1 MMAGR
6 GAAGVATGLV
16 GAAAF
21 ATSGPMVKPL
31 LAIGWTPGGAVLVRL
46 TMGAL
51 LLAVPA
57 VLAVRGRIG
66 VIAAHWRLVVAFG
79 LFGVAASST
88 LFYLAV
94 DRLTVA
100 VTLLVEY
107 TGPLLLIGWA
117 WLRTGRAPAP
127 RTLAGAALA
136 MGGLVLVLD
145 VAGAVHLDTLGLAFA
160 SLAALGN
167 AAYFAFMGVPSALPP
182 VALAGSAM
190 AVAALAVGALALI
203 GVLPVHLVAAP
214 VTMAGGQVSWW
225 VPVLVVGVVPTAF
238 AYGISSVSVRLLGD
252 QVASFVALAE
262 VLFAV
267 LFAWAVLGEA
277 PAAAQGLGAVLVVA
291 GVALVRR
298 ASAVPAGQPVPVDE
312 PAIAAEPVPA

>member
-1 MMAGR
+1 M
-6 GAAGVATGLV
+6 TGLV

-31 LAIGWTPGGAVLVRL
+31 LAIGWTPGAAVLVRL
-46 TMGAL
+46 SMGAV
-51 LLAVPA
+51 LLAVPT
-57 VLAVRGRIG
+57 VLAVRGRLG
-66 VIAAHWRLVVAFG
+66 VIAEHWRLVLAFG
-79 LFGVAASST
+79 LFGVAGSST

-117 WLRTGRAPAP
+117 WLRSRQAPAP
-127 RTLAGAALA
+127 TTLAGAALA

-145 VAGAVHLDTLGLAFA
+145 VAGAVHLDGLGLAFA
-160 SLAALGN
+160 GLAAVGN
-167 AAYFAFMGVPSALPP
+167 AAYFALVGVPSSLPP
-182 VALAGSAM
+182 VALAGAGM
-190 AVAALAVGALALI
+190 TVAAVAIGVLALL
-203 GVLPVHLVAAP
+203 GVLPVHLVAGS
-214 VTMAGGQVSWW
+214 VTMAGAQLSWV
-225 VPVLVVGVVPTAF
+225 VPVLVVGVLPTAF
-238 AYGISSVSVRLLGD
+238 AYGVSSVSVRLLGD

-267 LFAWAVLGEA
+267 LLAWAVLGEA
-277 PAAAQGLGAVLVVA
+277 PAAAQGLGAVLVVG

-298 ASAVPAGQPVPVDE
+298 ASTVAQDVPGEVEHAEQR
-312 PAIAAEPVPA
+312 AEPVAV

>member
-1 MMAGR
+1 MAGR

-31 LAIGWTPGGAVLVRL
+31 LAIGWTPGAAVLVRL

-51 LLAVPA
+51 LLAVPVA
-57 VLAVRGRIG
+57 VAVRGRFS
-66 VIAAHWRLVVAFG
+66 VIVAHWRLVVTFG

-100 VTLLVEY
+100 VTLLLEY

-117 WLRTGRAPAP
+117 WLRTRRAPST
-127 RTLAGAALA
+127 RTLVGAALA

-145 VAGAVHLDTLGLAFA
+145 VAGAVHLDTLGLVFA
-160 SLAALGN
+160 SLAAVGN
-167 AAYFAFMGVPSALPP
+167 AAYFALMGVPSALPP

-190 AVAALAVGALALI
+190 AVAAVAVGVLAMV
-203 GVLPVHLVAAP
+203 GVLPVHVVAAP
-214 VTMAGGQVSWW
+214 VVMAGAQVSWW
-225 VPVLVVGVVPTAF
+225 LPVLVVGVLPTAF
-238 AYGISSVSVRLLGD
+238 AYGISAVSVRLLGD

-267 LFAWAVLGEA
+267 LLAWAVLDEA

-298 ASAVPAGQPVPVDE
+298 ASSTPVGAPVP
-312 PAIAAEPVPA
+312 AAEPAVQAEPVSV